1 MILFFNPR
9 AIAKP
14 KNRRYPLSILAL
26 AAMIEGKE
34 DYAIVDGNL
43 EDDPRAA
50 IVRAMR
56 ERSARLL
63 AVSVMPGP
71 QMVAAF
77 PVCAWFKETYPN
89 VPIVWGGYFPSLYP
103 DTALNAKYVDF
114 VVRGQGEETFVELL
128 YALANER
135 ALSTIRGLSYRDA
148 FGLHVHNPERPMRSP
163 GDFPVMPYHRLDP
176 TKYLLP
182 TFLGSR
188 TAVHQAS
195 IGCPYKC
202 NFCGVV
208 DFSGSREKMAPPEH
222 TASVLAQLQRDYGVD
237 AVQFYDNN
245 MFLREDHARELAD
258 RLEPLGMRW
267 WCEARVDAMLR
278 YSDDTLRKIR
288 RAGCVMIFFGVESG
302 SNRKLAE
309 MKKEITAEQSLELA
323 ARMRQ
328 FDIVPE
334 YSLIFGNPSDS
345 VSDFHE
351 TVAFARK
358 VKRINPDIEIVV
370 QTYVPVPQRRGEM
383 YGKLDSLELP
393 TTVEEWATDRW
404 FRFSIR
410 EDPELAWLPPELRR
424 RIKGFETVMNARWP
438 TVQDWRL
445 PRWARWMLKGLG
457 SWRYAMGAFNNPFEL
472 RWAQKIVR
480 LRQPRLESL

>member
-26 AAMIEGKE
+26 AAVIEGKE
-34 DYAIVDGNL
+34 EYAIVDGNL
-43 EDDPRAA
+43 EDNPVSSIER
-50 IVRAMR
+50 IMR
-56 ERSARLL
+56 DQPARVL

-77 PVCAWFKETYPN
+77 PVCRWFKETYPH
-89 VPIVWGGYFPSLYP
+89 VPIVWGGYFPTIYA
-103 DTALNAKYVDF
+103 DTALNASYVDF
-114 VVRGQGEETFVELL
+114 AVRGQGEETFVELL
-128 YALANER
+128 AAFEGDR
-135 ALSTIRGLSYRDA
+135 KFVGIRGLSYRDS

-176 TKYLLP
+176 SKYLLP

-208 DFSGSREKMAPPEH
+208 DFSGSREMMESPEH
-222 TASVLAQLQRDYGVD
+222 TASILGQLKRGYGAD
-237 AVQFYDNN
+237 SVQFYDNN
-245 MFLREDHARELAD
+245 FFLREDHARELAD
-258 RLEPLGMRW
+258 RLQPLGMRW

-288 RAGCVMIFFGVESG
+288 NAGCVMIFFGVESG

-323 ARMRQ
+323 ARIRK

-334 YSLIFGNPSDS
+334 SIRSSSGIRAIP
-345 VSDFHE
+345 
-351 TVAFARK
+351 
-358 VKRINPDIEIVV
+358 KRISMRPS
-370 QTYVPVPQRRGEM
+370 PSRA
-383 YGKLDSLELP
+383 K
-393 TTVEEWATDRW
+393 
-404 FRFSIR
+404 
-410 EDPELAWLPPELRR
+410 
-424 RIKGFETVMNARWP
+424 
-438 TVQDWRL
+438 
-445 PRWARWMLKGLG
+445 
-457 SWRYAMGAFNNPFEL
+457 
-472 RWAQKIVR
+472 
-480 LRQPRLESL
+480 

>member
-43 EDDPRAA
+43 DDDPRAS
-50 IVRAMR
+50 IGRIMR
-56 ERSARLL
+56 EQPARML

-71 QMVAAF
+71 QMVAAL
-77 PVCAWFKETYPN
+77 PVCRWFKEAYPH
-89 VPIVWGGYFPSLYP
+89 VPVVWGGYFPTLYP
-103 DTALNAKYVDF
+103 DTALRAKYVDL
-114 VVRGQGEETFVELL
+114 VVRGQGEETFQELVEGREL
-128 YALANER
+128 R
-135 ALSTIRGLSYRDA
+135 SIRGLSFKDA
-148 FGLHVHNPERPMRSP
+148 FGLHVHNPERSLRSP
-163 GDFPVMPYHRLDP
+163 GDFPVMPYHRLDSA
-176 TKYLLP
+176 KYLLP

-188 TAVHQAS
+188 TVVHQAS
-195 IGCPYKC
+195 IGCPFKC
-202 NFCGVV
+202 DFCGVV
-208 DFSGSREKMAPPEH
+208 EFSGSREKMESPER
-222 TASVLAQLQRDYGVD
+222 TAAVLSALQRDYGAN

-245 MFLREDHARELAD
+245 FFLREDHARELAEC
-258 RLEPLGMRW
+258 LEPLKMRW

-288 RAGCVMIFFGVESG
+288 AAGCVMVFFGVESG
-302 SNRKLAE
+302 SNRKLRE

-323 ARMRQ
+323 ARIRK
-328 FDIVPE
+328 FGIVPE
-334 YSLIFGNPSDS
+334 YSLIFGDPSDS
-345 VSDFHE
+345 ESDFEE

-358 VKRINPDIEIVV
+358 VKRINPDVEIVV
-370 QTYVPVPQRRGEM
+370 QTYVPV
-383 YGKLDSLELP
+383 SLPELP
-393 TTVEEWATDRW
+393 STPEEWATEYW
-404 FRFSIR
+404 FKFAIR
-410 EDPELAWLPPELRR
+410 EDPDLAWLPPELRR
-424 RIKGFETVMNARWP
+424 KIRGFETVMNARFP

-445 PRWARWMLKGLG
+445 PRWARALLKGLG
-457 SWRYAMGAFNNPFEL
+457 SWRYSLGAFDNPFEL